1 MQCLVLHSCKAV
13 PGFVHLK
20 RNTFTALKC
29 TRRSTPATQ
38 AVGQATSGGSDAGNR
53 ATQQQE
59 YVAAAIDTL
68 AGIIDAKIE
77 ASRRVST
84 TTLILSM
91 LGFGFLVCVGLAS
104 FPKGLAVAAKVF
116 ESLGWK
122 EAPTVLE
129 GVSVLLS
136 GIIGLAGLVSTF
148 AQLVTGL
155 GRIQEEVA
163 GIKLQLLSVRQQL
176 AADKA
181 ELREQMAADKAELR
195 EQMAAVNTSL
205 SALVQKAYD
214 DRLTRVEASL
224 TRRVWGIF

>member
-29 TRRSTPATQ
+29 TQRSTQATH

-77 ASRRVST
+77 ASRRVSP

-91 LGFGFLVCVGLAS
+91 WLSRLCGARQ
-104 FPKGLAVAAKVF
+104 FPKRLCRGKLLQAVQCQAKWRGMDCF
-116 ESLGWK
+116 PE
-122 EAPTVLE
+122 
-129 GVSVLLS
+129 LLHMHAWGPRVAS
-136 GIIGLAGLVSTF
+136 RIYGTILPF
-148 AQLVTGL
+148 ARWGMN
-155 GRIQEEVA
+155 
-163 GIKLQLLSVRQQL
+163 QQ
-176 AADKA
+176 AAD
-181 ELREQMAADKAELR
+181 Q
-195 EQMAAVNTSL
+195 
-205 SALVQKAYD
+205 
-214 DRLTRVEASL
+214 
-224 TRRVWGIF
+224 

>member
-29 TRRSTPATQ
+29 TQRSTPATH

-77 ASRRVST
+77 ASRRVSP

-104 FPKGLAVAAKVF
+104 FPKGLAV
-116 ESLGWK
+116 
-122 EAPTVLE
+122 
-129 GVSVLLS
+129 VSCCEPCNARLS
-136 GIIGLAGLVSTF
+136 G
-148 AQLVTGL
+148 
-155 GRIQEEVA
+155 EEWTA
-163 GIKLQLLSVRQQL
+163 FQSCCTCMHG
-176 AADKA
+176 
-181 ELREQMAADKAELR
+181 
-195 EQMAAVNTSL
+195 
-205 SALVQKAYD
+205 ALVLQAVFME
-214 DRLTRVEASL
+214 LSCL
-224 TRRVWGIF
+224 LPGGG